1 MARHLPMSSP
11 LRVCAA
17 SVAGFLLT
25 LSGCAGDEPSDA
37 ERKRCFDQYIREHS
51 AEYPVETLKKTAAL
65 KCYS

>member
-1 MARHLPMSSP
+1 MVRHFPESIYSHA
-11 LRVCAA
+11 CAV
-17 SVAGFLLT
+17 SIVGVLMT
-25 LSGCAGDEPSDA
+25 LIGCAGDEPSDA

>member
-1 MARHLPMSSP
+1 VM
-11 LRVCAA
+11 
-17 SVAGFLLT
+17 T

>member
-1 MARHLPMSSP
+1 MARHLPVSSL

-17 SVAGFLLT
+17 SVAWFVMT

>member
-1 MARHLPMSSP
+1 MRKFLVGSALSLSPVMSVG
-11 LRVCAA
+11 L
-17 SVAGFLLT
+17 LLT
-25 LSGCAGDEPSDA
+25 LSGCAEDGPTDA